1 MTAGEIAL
9 PTLPDRSQGGS
20 KGGPETGG
28 GGGRG
33 EPDGPQTV
41 SLYEKWRK
49 IYPLWVNGGFQTWRR
64 VVLVILLFVF
74 YASPWLQWN
83 GNPGVH
89 FDLAHRRFTIL
100 WSTFV
105 PEEFIFLAWALL
117 IAALVLFT
125 VTVAA
130 GRIFCGWACPQT
142 VWSLVYFTI
151 EYFIEG
157 DRNTRMRMDR
167 GRWNR
172 RRILKKSLKYTAWAL
187 VALSISTTFLGYFVP
202 IRELLPRI
210 TSFELSGWEQ
220 FFLFFPAAGSFL
232 MSGVLREQVCFHM
245 CPYARFQSVMFD
257 HDSLIISYDVER
269 GDPRGKRRRSA
280 RLEETELGSCVDCR
294 KCVSV
299 CPTGIDI
306 RDGLQYQC
314 IGCAACVDACTDVM
328 QQMGYGDSLVRYST
342 ERRDRHESAH
352 WLRPRLVAYASMILV
367 MIGLFAF
374 TLTQRSPL
382 SLDVKRDRSRL
393 YREFWDGSVEN
404 VYTLRIS
411 NRGAER
417 QTYRI
422 GFTSELP
429 LEYHG
434 EANVEIDAGKL
445 ESVPIRLTLSEP
457 RPARTSGE
465 SSAAR
470 TSAGAAEGRAGGES
484 AQGSSEVRFSIETVD
499 PPGHAVEKTSL
510 FHRPTPASA
519 H

>member
-1 MTAGEIAL
+1 MSADDAAL
-9 PTLPDRSQGGS
+9 RTLNSRPGAQGGIGS
-20 KGGPETGG
+20 NAGGPEA
-28 GGGRG
+28 
-33 EPDGPQTV
+33 PQTV

-49 IYPLWVNGGFQTWRR
+49 IYPLWVSGGFQTWRR
-64 VVLVILLFVF
+64 VVLVILLLIF
-74 YASPWLQWN
+74 YVSPWLQWN
-83 GNPGVH
+83 GEAGVY

-105 PEEFIFLAWALL
+105 PEEFIFLAWLLL
-117 IAALVLFT
+117 IAALSLFT

-130 GRIFCGWACPQT
+130 GRVFCGWACPQT

-157 DRNTRMRMDR
+157 DRNTRMRMDK
-167 GRWNR
+167 GPWNR
-172 RRILKKSLKYTAWAL
+172 RRVLKKALKYTAWTL

-210 TSFELSGWEQ
+210 ASFDLSGWER

-257 HDSLIISYDVER
+257 HDSLIISYDEER
-269 GDPRGKRRRSA
+269 GEPRGKRRRSVDVA
-280 RLEETELGSCVDCR
+280 QSELGSCIDCR

-314 IGCAACVDACTDVM
+314 IGCAACVDACTGIM
-328 QQMGYGDSLVRYST
+328 KEMGYGDSLVRYST
-342 ERRDRHESAH
+342 QRRDQHERVH
-352 WLRPRLVAYASMILV
+352 WLRPRLIGYASMILV
-367 MIGLFAF
+367 MIGLFTY
-374 TLTQRSPL
+374 TLTQRTPL
-382 SLDVKRDRSRL
+382 SLDVTRDRNRL

-411 NRGAER
+411 NRGAEP
-417 QTYRI
+417 QEYRI
-422 GFTSELP
+422 EFESELP

-434 EANVEIDAGKL
+434 ERTVQVDAGKL
-445 ESVPIRLTLSEP
+445 EPVPIRLTLPGGSEV
-457 RPARTSGE
+457 GE
-465 SSAAR
+465 
-470 TSAGAAEGRAGGES
+470 
-484 AQGSSEVRFSIETVD
+484 GSSEVRFKIETLD
-499 PPGHAVEKTSL
+499 PPGHEVDKLSL
-510 FHRPTPASA
+510 FHRPNPESSS
-519 H
+519 